1 MSYKLLK
8 KVFIKS
14 SILNIVYELLL
25 RKWVLIRQHQTGV
38 KTISCTCLYAWM
50 NISQIKR
57 TLVSP
62 TFHIHRPSEECIENS
77 VTFCGNQMKE
87 IQQGSCCKHFII
99 SYLPF
104 SLIETSIS
112 PLWIF
117 RFKTVYHIQH
127 DIFLVLI
134 WYNICHDNLC
144 DPYIISSKS

>member
-1 MSYKLLK
+1 
-8 KVFIKS
+8 
-14 SILNIVYELLL
+14 
-25 RKWVLIRQHQTGV
+25 
-38 KTISCTCLYAWM
+38 M

-134 WYNICHDNLC
+134 WYNICHENLC
-144 DPYIISSKS
+144 DPYIISSKSWKIDYLEIKPCCLNGLEWFNLWIRGLQRI